1 MKTYK
6 ITTANAA
13 FYQIHE
19 VTAATLAR
27 AIGLAVEDANRP
39 GLLAEEARNAAA
51 CGELDPGAYAFCRCQ
66 DEEGTPSGDECEAV
80 VFVDAG
86 GNG

>member
-19 VTAATLAR
+19 VAAATLER
-27 AIGLAVEDANRP
+27 AIDLAVEDANRP
-39 GLLAEEARNAAA
+39 GLLAEEARNASA
-51 CGELDPGAYAFCRCQ
+51 CGEQDPGVYAFCRCQ
-66 DEEGTPSGDECEAV
+66 DEEGTPNDDECEAV
-80 VFVDAG
+80 AFVDAG